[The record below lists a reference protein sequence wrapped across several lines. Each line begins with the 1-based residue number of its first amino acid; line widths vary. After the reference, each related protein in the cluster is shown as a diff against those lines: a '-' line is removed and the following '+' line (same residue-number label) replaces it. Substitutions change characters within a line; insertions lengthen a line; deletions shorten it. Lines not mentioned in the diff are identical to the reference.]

1 MVIQLGCPTLFFTL
15 SAADTKWADLQNVM
29 PSTTPSSQHGAGKKR
44 LQNIIENPHL
54 AALYMHHRFTAFREE
69 VLEKLL
75 GAKDFWYRYIEN
87 NFTNVFL

>member
-1 MVIQLGCPTLFFTL
+1 MVIQRGFSTLFFTL
-15 SAADTKWADLQNVM
+15 SAVDTKWENLQNLM
-29 PSTTPSSQHGAGKKR
+29 PSTTPSSQHATAKKR

-54 AALYMHHRFTAFREE
+54 AAIYMHHRFTAFREE

-75 GAKDFWYRYIEN
+75 RAKDFWYKYIEN